1 MYDMKKYKKIF
12 KVVENVRLTPDSVL
26 LKLSP
31 ADGEMPLM
39 LGGQFVN
46 ILVPQAPGA
55 FLRRPI
61 SICNVA
67 DGLLWLFVKNVGKG
81 SAWLCSLEPGKELD
95 VILPLGKGFDMP
107 SRPGASA
114 LLVGGGVG
122 VAPLLYWGRLLRENG
137 HKPEFLLGAASA
149 CQLTLLEEFTAIG
162 KVHIT
167 TDDGSR
173 GVKGFVVHHP
183 VMALDA
189 PVPDMI
195 YCCGP
200 TPMMKSVARLA
211 RERGIACE
219 VSLENHM
226 ACGIGACL
234 CCVENTKEGHKCVC
248 TSGPVFDIEN
258 LNWE

>member
-1 MYDMKKYKKIF
+1 MKKYKKNF
-12 KVVENVRLTPDSVL
+12 KVVESVRLTPDSVL

-31 ADGEMPLM
+31 EDGEMPRV

-61 SICNVA
+61 SVCNVA
-67 DGLLWLFVKNVGKG
+67 DGLLWLFVKSVGKG
-81 SAWLCSLEPGKELD
+81 SEWLCSSEPGTVLD
-95 VILPLGKGFDMP
+95 IILPLGHGFTLPGRP
-107 SRPGASA
+107 SRV

-122 VAPLLYWGRLLRENG
+122 VAPLLYWGRILRDCG
-137 HKPEFLLGAASA
+137 HEPEFLLGAATSS
-149 CQLTLLEEFTAIG
+149 QLTLLDEFAAIG
-162 KVHIT
+162 KVHLT
-167 TDDGSR
+167 TDDGSE
-173 GVKGFVVHHP
+173 GVKGFVVQHP
-183 VMALDA
+183 VMEVGSEA
-189 PVPDMI
+189 PDMI

-200 TPMMKSVARLA
+200 TPMMKAVARMS
-211 RERGIACE
+211 RERGIPCE

-248 TSGPVFDIEN
+248 TEGPVFNIEN
-258 LNWE
+258 LDWK

>member
-67 DGLLWLFVKNVGKG
+67 DGLLWLFVKSVGKG
-81 SAWLCSLEPGKELD
+81 SAWLCSLEAGNELD
-95 VILPLGKGFDMP
+95 MILPLGHGFSLP
-107 SRPGASA
+107 SRPGASV

-122 VAPLLYWGRLLRENG
+122 VAPLLYWGKILRDNG
-137 HKPEFLLGAASA
+137 YKPEFLLGAATA
-149 CQLTLLEEFTAIG
+149 CQLTLLDEFAAIG
-162 KVHIT
+162 KVHVT
-167 TDDGSR
+167 TDDGSL

-183 VMALDA
+183 VMGMSA
-189 PVPDMI
+189 PAQDMI